1 MPNNRRKKQKVAAAL
16 LIIAAES
23 EDEYEPRAKTKR
35 TIWTHDWLIKRSSE
49 GAHQKLLQEYREN
62 ENQKHL
68 YKKFLRMDDST
79 FEELLALV
87 SPHIAKQDTQLRA
100 AISPSERLAVTLR
113 FLASGDNYKSLS
125 TLFRIAPNTISYII
139 PEVCDAIY
147 KVLRP
152 IYMNVRFLIF
162 HICLLYIFIEFEIL
176 QTFSIGSYNT
186 GKMVVGC

>member
-23 EDEYEPRAKTKR
+23 EDEYEPRAKKR
-35 TIWTHDWLIKRSSE
+35 NIWTHDWLIKRSSE
-49 GAHQKLLQEYREN
+49 GAHQKLLQEYRDN
-62 ENQKHL
+62 EKQKHL
-68 YKKFLRMDDST
+68 YKNFLRMDEST

-113 FLASGDNYKSLS
+113 FLATGNNYKSLS
-125 TLFRIAPNTISYII
+125 ALFRIAPNTISCII

-152 IYMNVRFLIF
+152 IYMVVRFSIF
-162 HICLLYIFIEFEIL
+162 HISLLFIYF
-176 QTFSIGSYNT
+176 
-186 GKMVVGC
+186 